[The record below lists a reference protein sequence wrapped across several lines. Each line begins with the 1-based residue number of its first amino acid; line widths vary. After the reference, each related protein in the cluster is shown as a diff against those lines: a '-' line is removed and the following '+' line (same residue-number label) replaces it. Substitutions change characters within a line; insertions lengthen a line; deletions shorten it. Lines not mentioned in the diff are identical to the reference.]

1 MIIVN
6 ALDMQKL
13 KMLRASHWRLRDKD
27 QRPLERLMDEIAHAI
42 VMTPEQV
49 PPDVVTM
56 NSEVWIRDLASNER
70 VTYTLV
76 FPWKVDIS
84 KGKISV
90 LAPIG
95 TALLGVREGDVIR
108 VTAPGGIRELQV
120 GQRNLHPGAL
130 VEQIAYQ
137 PEAAGLAA

>member
-6 ALDMQKL
+6 ALDMEKL
-13 KMLRASHWRLRDKD
+13 KMLHASHWRLRDKD
-27 QRPLERLMDEIAHAI
+27 QRPLERLMDEIAHA
-42 VMTPEQV
+42 VVVTPEQV

-56 NSEVWIRDLASNER
+56 NSEVCIRDLASNKR

-76 FPWKVDIS
+76 FPWNIDIS

-108 VTAPGGIRELQV
+108 VAAPGGIRA
-120 GQRNLHPGAL
+120 LH
-130 VEQIAYQ
+130 VEKIAYQ